1 MANKDVVEA
10 IKQKDLLQEL
20 SEEQKIIIDKLVL
33 DEKQLRSDLDAANQE
48 VKTLS
53 ETLKSKYEVP

>member
-1 MANKDVVEA
+1 MVEA

-20 SEEQKIIIDKLVL
+20 IEKKNIIIDKLVL
-33 DEKQLRSDLDAANQE
+33 DEKQLRSDLDAANQQ

-53 ETLKSKYEVP
+53 ETLKSKSEVP

>member
-53 ETLKSKYEVP
+53 ETLKSKSELP